1 MKTRIIALNGEWAAR
16 GSGFDP
22 AGLTACI
29 PGCIHK
35 DLLRAGRIPAPQFRD
50 NEKLVQWIGETDWT
64 YEREFEVPPAV
75 LEHEHVELVCD
86 GLDTLSTI
94 RINGEELART
104 DNMHRRYRFDVAPR
118 LKAGKNLLEIS
129 FSSPVRAV
137 RQHQAERV
145 LPHWPADGITPGFS
159 WLRKMHCN
167 FGWDI
172 TQKLPTCGI
181 WRPICI
187 EAWSEARLGDV
198 RIDQDHAGG
207 VVTLIVRPEIFGVDA
222 GYRVTLSL
230 DGREVATAEG
240 VRAEPVRL
248 RVEAPRLWWPAG
260 MGEQPLYSLRVE
272 LLGTQQ
278 SVLATRQIR
287 VGLRTLQL
295 KREKDQWGESFAFE
309 VNGQVFFA
317 KGASWIPTDNYGS
330 CRDASYY
337 RSLLKSAVDANMNML
352 RVWGGGV
359 YEEDMFYDLCD
370 ELGLCVWQDFM
381 FACAGYPLDDAAFVE
396 NIREEA
402 VDNVRRL
409 QHHACLALWCGNN
422 ELELG
427 WKAGWGLLGDDWQY
441 GPFGKMPFALYAK
454 LFDGLLPEVVREH
467 GGQDYWPGS
476 PHSPNGDRKD
486 SNNPDCGDAHIWNV
500 LMECQPFSFYTK
512 CDHRFM
518 SEFGFQSLPGPGLLR
533 STMEPKD
540 CQPTSL
546 VMDRRQRMPV
556 GNGGILCQWVRHLPL
571 PADFDAFASGS
582 QILHAILLE
591 TAVGHWRR
599 NTPRTMGVLNWMLND
614 QWPGMTNATID
625 STGAWKAPHYALRRL
640 FAPLLVSGVAAPDGE
655 AVAVHA
661 SSDLQTPAE
670 VELNWTLLRTDG
682 AILEQG
688 GAAATVAGMSDTVL
702 CQVAVGDFRRR
713 EGEENLLLWL
723 ELATP
728 GGRTSEAVVTLAPP
742 KHLNLRDPQL
752 RVELTGT
759 TCRLTVQR
767 PALWIW
773 GDAPLGQSWSDSF
786 FHLRPGAG
794 KDVVLPVPYGGAWYS
809 LFNLD
814 KAGEKNQ

>member
-1 MKTRIIALNGEWAAR
+1 MKVDLNDSQWQVRKPGDEQAIPALV
-16 GSGFDP
+16 
-22 AGLTACI
+22 

-35 DLLRAGRIPAPQFRD
+35 DLLRAGLIPDPQFRD
-50 NEKLVQWIGETDWT
+50 NEKHVQWVGETDWT
-64 YEREFEVPPAV
+64 YEREFEVLAS
-75 LEHEHVELVCD
+75 LLDQEHVELVCD
-86 GLDTLSTI
+86 GLDTLATI
-94 RINGEELART
+94 RLNGVELART

-118 LKAGKNLLEIS
+118 LKAGKNRLEIS
-129 FSSPVRAV
+129 FSSPVHAV
-137 RQHQAERV
+137 REHQAERV

-159 WLRKMHCN
+159 WLRKMHSN

-187 EAWSEARLGDV
+187 GAWSEARLGDV
-198 RIDQDHAGG
+198 RVDQDHAGG
-207 VVTLIVRPEIFGVDA
+207 VVTLTVRPEIVGVAA

-240 VRAEPVRL
+240 ARAEPVRL
-248 RVEAPRLWWPAG
+248 RVESPRLWWPAG

-272 LLGTQQ
+272 LLGTKQA
-278 SVLATRQIR
+278 VLATRQIR
-287 VGLRTLQL
+287 VGLRTLRL
-295 KREKDQWGESFAFE
+295 KREKDEWGESFAFE
-309 VNGQVFFA
+309 VNGQIFFA
-317 KGASWIPTDNYGS
+317 KGANWIPTDNYGS

-337 RSLLKSAVDANMNML
+337 RSLLKSAVDANMNMI

-359 YEEDMFYDLCD
+359 YEEDLFYDLCD

-441 GPFGKMPFALYAK
+441 GPFGKMPVTLYTQV
-454 LFDGLLPEVVREH
+454 FDSLLPDVVREH

-614 QWPGMTNATID
+614 QWPGMTNASID
-625 STGAWKAPHYALRRL
+625 SAGAWKAPHYALRRL
-640 FAPLLVSGVAAPDGE
+640 FARLLVSGVVAPDGDT
-655 AVAVHA
+655 VDVHV
-661 SSDLQTPAE
+661 SSDLQKEAGVQLE
-670 VELNWTLLRTDG
+670 WILLRTDG
-682 AILEQG
+682 VVMEQG
-688 GAAATVAGMSDTVL
+688 CVTANVAAMADTVL

-713 EGEENLLLWL
+713 EAGENLLLWL
-723 ELATP
+723 ELAGP
-728 GGRTSEAVVTLAPP
+728 GGRKSEAVVTLVPP
-742 KHLNLRDPQL
+742 KHLNLLDPQL
-752 RVELTGT
+752 DVEVAGT
-759 TCRLTVQR
+759 TCRLSVRR
-767 PALWIW
+767 PALWLW
-773 GDAPLGQSWSDSF
+773 SDAPVGESWSDNF
-786 FHLRPGAG
+786 FHLRPGVGREVCLPRAG
-794 KDVVLPVPYGGAWYS
+794 FGTWHS
-809 LFNLD
+809 LFDLGKTVKD
-814 KAGEKNQ
+814 PR

>member
-1 MKTRIIALNGEWAAR
+1 MNIDLNDSRWQVRKPGDEQAI
-16 GSGFDP
+16 P
-22 AGLTACI
+22 ASV
-29 PGCIHK
+29 PGGIHK
-35 DLLRAGRIPAPQFRD
+35 DLLRAGRIPDPQVRD
-50 NEKLVQWIGETDWT
+50 NEKHVQWVGETDWT
-64 YEREFEVPPAV
+64 YEREFEILAG
-75 LEHEHVELVCD
+75 LLDHEHVELVCD
-86 GLDTLSTI
+86 GLDTLATI
-94 RINGEELART
+94 RLNGEELAHT

-118 LKAGKNLLEIS
+118 LKAGKNRLEIS

-137 RQHQAERV
+137 REHQAERA

-187 EAWSEARLGDV
+187 EAWSEAHLGDV
-198 RIDQDHAGG
+198 RVDQDHAGG
-207 VVTLIVRPEIFGVDA
+207 VVTLTVRPEIVGVDA

-230 DGREVATAEG
+230 DGREVATG
-240 VRAEPVRL
+240 VGARAEPVCL
-248 RVEAPRLWWPAG
+248 RVESPRLWWPAG

-272 LLGTQQ
+272 LLGTKQA
-278 SVLATRQIR
+278 VLATRQIR
-287 VGLRTLQL
+287 VGLRTLRL

-317 KGASWIPTDNYGS
+317 KGANWIPTDCYGS
-330 CRDASYY
+330 CQNPIHY
-337 RSLLKSAVDANMNML
+337 RKLLQGAVDANMNML

-359 YEEDMFYDLCD
+359 YEEDLFYELCD
-370 ELGLCVWQDFM
+370 ELGLCIWQDFM
-381 FACAGYPLDDAAFVE
+381 FACTGYPFDNEAFVD
-396 NIREEA
+396 NIRQEA
-402 VDNVRRL
+402 IDNVRRL

-427 WKAGWGLLGDDWQY
+427 WSKGWGLIGDDWQY
-441 GPFGKMPFALYAK
+441 GPFGKIPFALYAK

-476 PHSPNGDRKD
+476 PHSPSGDRKD

-591 TAVGHWRR
+591 MAISHWRR

-625 STGAWKAPHYALRRL
+625 STGAWKAPHYVMRRL
-640 FAPLLVSGVAAPDGE
+640 FAPLLISGVVAPGGD
-655 AVAVHA
+655 AVDVHVSSDKQA
-661 SSDLQTPAE
+661 SSDVT
-670 VELNWTLLRTDG
+670 VEWIVMLTDG
-682 AILEQG
+682 K
-688 GAAATVAGMSDTVL
+688 VL
-702 CQVAVGDFRRR
+702 GRGSKDANVPSLSSRLVYGLDICEYRKSADDAD
-713 EGEENLLLWL
+713 LLFWL
-723 ELATP
+723 ELKI
-728 GGRTSEAVVTLAPP
+728 GGEVVSDAVVTLVPP

-752 RVELTGT
+752 HSEADGMTY
-759 TCRLTVQR
+759 RLTVQR

-773 GDAPLGQSWSDSF
+773 ADAPVGTSWDDNC
-786 FHLRPGAG
+786 FHLRPGV
-794 KDVVLPVPYGGAWYS
+794 KKEIVLPVPISPIWHS
-809 LFNLD
+809 LKDL
-814 KAGEKNQ
+814 